1 MRAVNRETER
11 RTIKRKYV
19 YKRQGLRLDASIY
32 NDTMSFD
39 LFIYAERD
47 GCFAL

>member
-11 RTIKRKYV
+11 RTIKRK
-19 YKRQGLRLDASIY
+19 GLRLDASIY
-32 NDTMSFD
+32 NDTISFD